1 MNPSTGYAKAKKYVD
16 SHSKLSVKEIEKLKK
31 KFPGPCL
38 TISRQCGIETQ
49 SLCENLVNELTNI
62 YSNEWAYFDK
72 NLLEKVV
79 NDYKLPPRIQK
90 YLTERRQSA
99 LSLML
104 NELLGIHPP
113 VLELIHK
120 MSKTIFKL
128 AEFGNVIIVGRGANM
143 ITAQL
148 KNSFHIRLISP
159 LNNRISEL
167 ETVKGITKETAKKI
181 ILMEDKNRKD
191 FFMRNFRRDIDDP
204 EIYNMVINISSYN
217 HIELVEIIKKII
229 KTKFP
234 LQEYSKD
241 KFGLEGIKH

>member
-16 SHSKLSVKEIEKLKK
+16 SHSKLSVEEIEKLKR

-49 SLCENLVNELTNI
+49 SLCNNLVNELKNL

-72 NLLEKVV
+72 DLLEKVV

-90 YLTERRQSA
+90 YLTESRQSA

-113 VLELIHK
+113 FLELIHK
-120 MSKTIFKL
+120 MSKTIYKL

-159 LNNRISEL
+159 LSNRISDL
-167 ETVKGITKETAKKI
+167 EAKEGITKEKAKKI
-181 ILMEDKNRKD
+181 ILQEDKNRKD
-191 FFMRNFRRDIDDP
+191 YFRRNFRRDIDDP
-204 EIYNMVINISSYN
+204 EIYNMIINMSYFN
-217 HIELVEIIKKII
+217 HTEIVESIKKLI

-234 LQEYSKD
+234 LEKYSKV
-241 KFGLEGIKH
+241 KLGLEGIKH